1 MNNKENTN
9 KMVKDECIN
18 HIHLIDVANVLYG
31 YPLQAKN
38 FCEDSS
44 YLPVVRIRDIKAGFS
59 TTYYRESVPME
70 YIVHL
75 GDILVGMDGEF
86 NLSKWRSREAILN
99 QRVCKIESKDESIIL
114 NQYLFHLLGPIFK
127 KIEKNI
133 QGSTV
138 KHLSAK
144 IINSIKIPLPPL
156 PIQQEIVRILDTF
169 TNLTAELTAE
179 LTARRKQYEYYRD
192 ELLTFGEDIERR
204 TIGDVCLKIASGGT
218 PATGK
223 MEYYGGDIPWLRTQ
237 EVDWNDIWDT
247 GVKIS
252 KAGLE
257 NSSAKWIPENCVVVA
272 MYGATAAKVAVNRI
286 PLTTNQA
293 CCNLLI
299 NEKIVM
305 HRYVFYWLSKEYLH
319 LKEMGQG
326 SQSNINAKII
336 RNYLIPIPPMERQQY
351 IVSILDRFREL
362 CSAFSGISEE
372 ILLRQKQ
379 YEYYRDKLLNFR
391 EK

>member
-1 MNNKENTN
+1 MNTRMTEKNGRVDDIIQKLCNNNIKTVTLQQICNKITTGKLDANAMEEGGQYPFFTCSR
-9 KMVKDECIN
+9 KIYKIN
-18 HIHLIDVANVLYG
+18 SYRFDCEALIIAGNGEVGETKYYKGKFDAYQRTYVLYEFNEEIDV
-31 YPLQAKN
+31 
-38 FCEDSS
+38 
-44 YLPVVRIRDIKAGFS
+44 
-59 TTYYRESVPME
+59 
-70 YIVHL
+70 
-75 GDILVGMDGEF
+75 
-86 NLSKWRSREAILN
+86 
-99 QRVCKIESKDESIIL
+99 
-114 NQYLFHLLGPIFK
+114 QYLFHYLRGYLKPYVFALSKKGSIPYITLGIL
-127 KIEKNI
+127 KNFP
-133 QGSTV
+133 
-138 KHLSAK
+138 
-144 IINSIKIPLPPL
+144 IPLPPL

>member
-1 MNNKENTN
+1 MMTDIIKSESGKEVNFLAIKDFAKVSIGEFVHKSKQNPSGKYPVYNGGTGNTGFYDEYNRTANKIIVSARGANAGYVN
-9 KMVKDECIN
+9 RVFVDFWSGNSCYS
-18 HIHLIDVANVLYG
+18 IDVIDENVDWNYIYYCL
-31 YPLQAKN
+31 KN
-38 FCEDSS
+38 
-44 YLPVVRIRDIKAGFS
+44 
-59 TTYYRESVPME
+59 
-70 YIVHL
+70 
-75 GDILVGMDGEF
+75 GEV
-86 NLSKWRSREAILN
+86 K
-99 QRVCKIESKDESIIL
+99 
-114 NQYLFHLLGPIFK
+114 LLGEQQKGGIPAVSK
-127 KIEKNI
+127 KQVE
-133 QGSTV
+133 QF
-138 KHLSAK
+138 
-144 IINSIKIPLPPL
+144 KIPLPPL

-204 TIGDVCLKIASGGT
+204 TIGDICLKIASGGT

>member
-1 MNNKENTN
+1 MNTRMTEKNGRVDNLIQKLCNNNIKTVTLQQICNKITTGKLDANAMEEGGQYPFFTCSR
-9 KMVKDECIN
+9 KTYKIN
-18 HIHLIDVANVLYG
+18 SYRFDCEALIIAGNGEVGETKYYKGKFDAYQRTYVLY
-31 YPLQAKN
+31 
-38 FCEDSS
+38 
-44 YLPVVRIRDIKAGFS
+44 
-59 TTYYRESVPME
+59 
-70 YIVHL
+70 
-75 GDILVGMDGEF
+75 EF
-86 NLSKWRSREAILN
+86 NEEVDA
-99 QRVCKIESKDESIIL
+99 
-114 NQYLFHLLGPIFK
+114 QYLFHYLRGYLKPYVFALSKKGSIPYITLGIL
-127 KIEKNI
+127 KNFP
-133 QGSTV
+133 
-138 KHLSAK
+138 
-144 IINSIKIPLPPL
+144 IPLPPL
-156 PIQQEIVRILDTF
+156 LIQQEIVRILDTF

>member
-192 ELLTFGEDIERR
+192 ELLTFGEDVAWTTLKCIAD
-204 TIGDVCLKIASGGT
+204 IGTGSSNTNEGLKE
-218 PATGK
+218 GK
-223 MEYYGGDIPWLRTQ
+223 YPFFVRSQEPLRKNEYEYDETAIITAGD
-237 EVDWNDIWDT
+237 
-247 GVKIS
+247 GVGVGKVYHFYEGKYALHQRAYRIHVNT
-252 KAGLE
+252 E
-257 NSSAKWIPENCVVVA
+257 A
-272 MYGATAAKVAVNRI
+272 MYPKFVFHYMRAKFLPYI
-286 PLTTNQA
+286 
-293 CCNLLI
+293 
-299 NEKIVM
+299 EKTM
-305 HRYVFYWLSKEYLH
+305 FH
-319 LKEMGQG
+319 G
-326 SQSNINAKII
+326 SVSSI
-336 RNYLIPIPPMERQQY
+336 RRPMLNKFPIPVLKVCDQKQ
-351 IVSILDRFREL
+351 IADILDKFDKL
-362 CSAFSGISEE
+362 CEDISEGIPAE
-372 ILLRQKQ
+372 ISARQKQ
-379 YEYYRDKLLNFR
+379 YEYYRNKLLQFSV
-391 EK
+391 

>member
-1 MNNKENTN
+1 MNTRMTEKNGRVDNLIQKLCNNNIKTVTLQQICNKITTGKLDANAMEEGGQYPFFTCSR
-9 KMVKDECIN
+9 KTYKIN
-18 HIHLIDVANVLYG
+18 SYRFDCEALIIAGNGEVGETKYYKGKFDAYQRTYVLY
-31 YPLQAKN
+31 
-38 FCEDSS
+38 
-44 YLPVVRIRDIKAGFS
+44 
-59 TTYYRESVPME
+59 
-70 YIVHL
+70 
-75 GDILVGMDGEF
+75 EF
-86 NLSKWRSREAILN
+86 NEE
-99 QRVCKIESKDESIIL
+99 VDV
-114 NQYLFHLLGPIFK
+114 QYLFHYLRGYLKPYVFALSKKGSIPYITLGIL
-127 KIEKNI
+127 KNFP
-133 QGSTV
+133 
-138 KHLSAK
+138 
-144 IINSIKIPLPPL
+144 IPLPPL

>member
-1 MNNKENTN
+1 MNTRMTEKNGRVDDIIQKLCNNNIKTVTLQQICNKITTGKLDANAMEEGGQYPFFTCSR
-9 KMVKDECIN
+9 KIYKIN
-18 HIHLIDVANVLYG
+18 SYRFDCEALIIAGNGEVGETKYYKGKFDAYQRTYVLYEFNEEIDV
-31 YPLQAKN
+31 
-38 FCEDSS
+38 
-44 YLPVVRIRDIKAGFS
+44 
-59 TTYYRESVPME
+59 
-70 YIVHL
+70 
-75 GDILVGMDGEF
+75 
-86 NLSKWRSREAILN
+86 
-99 QRVCKIESKDESIIL
+99 
-114 NQYLFHLLGPIFK
+114 QYLFHYLRGYLKPYVFALSKKGSIPYITLGIL
-127 KIEKNI
+127 KNFP
-133 QGSTV
+133 
-138 KHLSAK
+138 
-144 IINSIKIPLPPL
+144 IPLPPL
-156 PIQQEIVRILDTF
+156 SIQQEIVRILDTF

>member
-192 ELLTFGEDIERR
+192 ELLTFGEDVAWTTLKCIAD
-204 TIGDVCLKIASGGT
+204 IGTGSSNTNEGLKE
-218 PATGK
+218 GK
-223 MEYYGGDIPWLRTQ
+223 YPFFVRSQEPLRKNEYEYDETAIITAGD
-237 EVDWNDIWDT
+237 
-247 GVKIS
+247 GVGVGKVYHFYEGKYALHQRAYRIHVNT
-252 KAGLE
+252 E
-257 NSSAKWIPENCVVVA
+257 A
-272 MYGATAAKVAVNRI
+272 MYPKFVFHYMRAKFLPYI
-286 PLTTNQA
+286 
-293 CCNLLI
+293 
-299 NEKIVM
+299 EKTM
-305 HRYVFYWLSKEYLH
+305 FH
-319 LKEMGQG
+319 G
-326 SQSNINAKII
+326 SVSSI
-336 RNYLIPIPPMERQQY
+336 RRPMLNKFPIPVLKVCDQKQ
-351 IVSILDRFREL
+351 IADILDKFDKL
-362 CSAFSGISEE
+362 CEDISEGIPAE
-372 ILLRQKQ
+372 ISARQKQ
-379 YEYYRDKLLNFR
+379 YEYYRNQLLTF
-391 EK
+391 KQIGG